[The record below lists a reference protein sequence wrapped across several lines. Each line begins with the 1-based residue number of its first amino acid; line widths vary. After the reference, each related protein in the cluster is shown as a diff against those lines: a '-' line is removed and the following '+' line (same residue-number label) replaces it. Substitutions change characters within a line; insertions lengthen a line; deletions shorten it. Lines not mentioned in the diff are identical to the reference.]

1 MNVVRSF
8 VNYAIIRE
16 LCDRMRFEV
25 DCAKSHHRVISE
37 GLSQSQRLYVTV
49 APVLNCCLIEIE
61 PYKNTFFSLVFAC
74 FVLETLLQ
82 EEHKEVI
89 YFDSK

>member
-8 VNYAIIRE
+8 VNYAIFRE

-37 GLSQSQRLYVTV
+37 GLIYSVQFHRVNYLLNSWGTFKRSIYQR
-49 APVLNCCLIEIE
+49 
-61 PYKNTFFSLVFAC
+61 
-74 FVLETLLQ
+74 
-82 EEHKEVI
+82 EHGAL
-89 YFDSK
+89 